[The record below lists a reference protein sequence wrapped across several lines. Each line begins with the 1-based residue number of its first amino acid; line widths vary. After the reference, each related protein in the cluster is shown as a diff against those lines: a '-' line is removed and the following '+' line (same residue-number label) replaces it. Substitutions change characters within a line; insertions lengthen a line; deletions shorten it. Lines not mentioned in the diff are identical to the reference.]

1 MISKFEKNEG
11 LINYFGEERS
21 HSDPCSGMVAVKIF
35 SGDWYVTSNPKEV
48 LVTILGSCVAACIHD
63 PVLKIGGMN
72 HFLLPGNLKATD
84 DESARYGLYAM
95 EKLINELLKLGA
107 VKERLQVKIFGGAR
121 VINYSSDIGNKN
133 ITFIKNFLQSD
144 GYKLTAEHVGGE
156 YPRRIHFYPVIGKV
170 KMKLVE
176 GQEKTKIISNERMYE
191 ESLKKKPVEGEAELF

>member
-1 MISKFEKNEG
+1 MISKFEGNEAS
-11 LINYFGEERS
+11 INYFEGEKS
-21 HSDPCSGMVAVKIF
+21 HFDPCSGMMAVKIF
-35 SGDWYVTSNPKEV
+35 SGDWYVSSDPKEM

-72 HFLLPGNLKATD
+72 HFLLPGSLKAD

-133 ITFIKNFLQSD
+133 ITFIKNFLQAD
-144 GYKLTAEHVGGE
+144 GYKITAEHVGGE
-156 YPRRIHFYPVIGKV
+156 HPRRIHFYPVTGKV

-176 GQEKTKIISNERMYE
+176 EQEKTKIISSEKVYE
-191 ESLKKKPVEGEAELF
+191 ESLKSKPVEGEAELF